1 MHKKIGTAFILTG
14 MVVVM
19 AAAEAVA
26 QLPKAFDVV
35 SIKPDRDGK
44 GLDVETPVG
53 GRYNARN
60 VTATF
65 LLTEVFGV
73 RDYQIVGAPS
83 WVSSERYDIAA
94 KIDIPNQ
101 IGAEQLKPLLQAM
114 LTDRFR
120 LKFHMETRQS
130 SGYSLLVGKSGP
142 KFLANTSASAP
153 GLSISSNR
161 AGARMTATRMP
172 MSTLTK
178 QLGESLGRPVADNTG
193 LKGDFDFKLEW
204 TPPETAV
211 TADPSV
217 LTVLREQPGLKFPAI
232 FTAVQEQ
239 LGLKLEA
246 LKRMPVEF
254 IVIDRMEKASE
265 N

>member
-1 MHKKIGTAFILTG
+1 
-14 MVVVM
+14 
-19 AAAEAVA
+19 
-26 QLPKAFDVV
+26 
-35 SIKPDRDGK
+35 
-44 GLDVETPVG
+44 
-53 GRYNARN
+53 
-60 VTATF
+60 
-65 LLTEVFGV
+65 
-73 RDYQIVGAPS
+73 
-83 WVSSERYDIAA
+83 
-94 KIDIPNQ
+94 
-101 IGAEQLKPLLQAM
+101 
-114 LTDRFR
+114 
-120 LKFHMETRQS
+120 
-130 SGYSLLVGKSGP
+130 
-142 KFLANTSASAP
+142 
-153 GLSISSNR
+153 
-161 AGARMTATRMP
+161 MTATRMP